1 MRTGVNRMPLRE
13 LIEMF
18 DKRKGKIAGIVAEPV
33 GYLPPGYEHM
43 SGPDGPSPL
52 GTPEGDLHFQPSR
65 DPAAAA
71 AEAVKAAG
79 LGGGSNSGSAW
90 NPEERNG
97 GGRGG
102 GRGGD
107 SGYGR
112 GGMGGGMGGGV
123 PVSRARPPPQGE
135 FANPAATATAGGGG
149 MPGHGGPEPRAISSA
164 LQTAP
169 SAPWSAGGGPPGSG
183 GSGNEV
189 WPFFFFLVWFV
200 CSALVA
206 CSFLWSVNG

>member
-1 MRTGVNRMPLRE
+1 MPLRE

-102 GRGGD
+102 GQGRRWWWWWRWARRFWRLGGRCGAWSRG
-107 SGYGR
+107 R
-112 GGMGGGMGGGV
+112 
-123 PVSRARPPPQGE
+123 
-135 FANPAATATAGGGG
+135 
-149 MPGHGGPEPRAISSA
+149 
-164 LQTAP
+164 
-169 SAPWSAGGGPPGSG
+169 
-183 GSGNEV
+183 
-189 WPFFFFLVWFV
+189 
-200 CSALVA
+200 
-206 CSFLWSVNG
+206 